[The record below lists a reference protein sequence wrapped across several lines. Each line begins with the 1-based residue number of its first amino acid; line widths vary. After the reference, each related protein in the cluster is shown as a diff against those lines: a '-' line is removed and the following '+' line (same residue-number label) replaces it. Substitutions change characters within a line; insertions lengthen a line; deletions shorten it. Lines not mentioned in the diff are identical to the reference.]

1 MSSALQSKPV
11 LDATLSERR
20 SSSRRNCC
28 LDALCHSGMIF
39 WWPASV
45 MSFSPGGADLVLGAP
60 AEPETQLT
68 LTLRT
73 GPRTSRDI
81 LGRVVHCRRFG
92 EAWRVGVAF
101 DKLLSDRDTADL
113 CYG

>member
-1 MSSALQSKPV
+1 MSLALQSKPQF
-11 LDATLSERR
+11 DAALSERR
-20 SSSRRNCC
+20 GSSRRDCC

-45 MSFSPGGADLVLGAP
+45 MTFSSGGAGIVLGAP
-60 AEPETQLT
+60 AERGTQLT

-73 GPRTSRDI
+73 GPRTSRDF

-101 DKLLSDRDTADL
+101 DVLLSDRDTADL